1 MPSALEEKQ
10 KSKINLFIDL
20 AVDFNKTHNIF
31 SRKTND
37 EVFKKDIIDCKPIL
51 NHIPTNHSVL
61 DLGSGGGF
69 PGLLISIMMPENKI
83 TLVES
88 SSKKCYF
95 LRTVVDKLLLEN
107 TTILNERI
115 IENNDIGPFDII
127 TARAFAKTKKIL
139 ELTKKN
145 TKKDSKYILLKGKE
159 ETIIEELKDID
170 KNLYMYEIIKLELK
184 PEERNIILLKRNE

>member
-1 MPSALEEKQ
+1 MHDSLTTEQKKKIITFVNLALT
-10 KSKINLFIDL
+10 
-20 AVDFNKTHNIF
+20 FNKTHNIF

-51 NHIPTNHSVL
+51 NHIPSNHSVL

-69 PGLLISIMMPENKI
+69 PGLLISIMMPDNKI

-115 IENNDIGPFDII
+115 IENNEIGPFDII

-139 ELTKKN
+139 ELTKNN
-145 TKKDSKYILLKGKE
+145 TKKDSKYILLKGKD

-170 KNLYMYEIIKLELK
+170 KNLYMCEIIKLELG
-184 PEERNIILLKRNE
+184 PEERNIILLKKNE

>member
-1 MPSALEEKQ
+1 
-10 KSKINLFIDL
+10 
-20 AVDFNKTHNIF
+20 
-31 SRKTND
+31 
-37 EVFKKDIIDCKPIL
+37 
-51 NHIPTNHSVL
+51 
-61 DLGSGGGF
+61 
-69 PGLLISIMMPENKI
+69 MPENKI

-95 LRTVVDKLLLEN
+95 LRTVVDKLFLEN

-115 IENNDIGPFDII
+115 IENNEIGLFDII

-170 KNLYMYEIIKLELK
+170 KNLYMYEIIKLELR
-184 PEERNIILLKRNE
+184 PEERNIILLKKNE